1 MYIYIY
7 VNIYLHFYIQIYA
20 CVCVSVCVNI
30 KAAAA
35 YVVAA
40 YTEAVPF
47 IAWTEQV
54 QMSGLLAA
62 AWLRAD

>member
-1 MYIYIY
+1 MH
-7 VNIYLHFYIQIYA
+7 V

-30 KAAAA
+30 IAGGL